1 MESYQDCLD
10 KQRFKVGDEVYV
22 NEEYKSLFNEIG
34 LEVNGHGPFKVLKV
48 QEVQEVGLDS
58 DSVEDVGHTQHLYI
72 LLKYRNSFGEERER
86 SDQRISGAFFAQKGE
101 KPKC

>member
-34 LEVNGHGPFKVLKV
+34 LEVNGHGPFKVL
-48 QEVQEVGLDS
+48 EVQEVDS
-58 DSVEDVGHTQHLYI
+58 EIVEDVGHTQHLF
-72 LLKYRNSFGEERER
+72 LVLKYRNSFGKEREAKK
-86 SDQRISGAFFAQKGE
+86 QIISGAFFA
-101 KPKC
+101 